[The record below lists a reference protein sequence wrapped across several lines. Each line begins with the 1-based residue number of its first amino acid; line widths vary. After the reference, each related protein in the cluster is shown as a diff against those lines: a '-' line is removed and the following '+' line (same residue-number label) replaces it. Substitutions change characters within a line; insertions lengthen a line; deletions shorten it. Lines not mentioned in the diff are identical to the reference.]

1 MTLIKPHD
9 HIPLAKRI
17 GNQAIN
23 AVVNEFYNL
32 IQTHPSLAKPF
43 GSVEDWSEHKKRI
56 AEFWW
61 AALGGQPTESYKY
74 NPVAKHF
81 AAGFNHALLQDW
93 KTLFKEVLD
102 RHLSQELA
110 AQWFDRVELIGSNLE
125 RINDQLL
132 KENTK

>member
-9 HIPLAKRI
+9 RTPLAERI
-17 GNQAIN
+17 GNQQVH
-23 AVVNEFYNL
+23 AVVDEFYNL
-32 IQTHPSLAKPF
+32 IQNHPTLAKPF

-56 AEFWW
+56 GEFWW
-61 AALGGQPTESYKY
+61 TALGGQATESYKY

-93 KTLFKEVLD
+93 KALFKEVLN

-110 AQWFDRVELIGSNLE
+110 NQWFDRVELIGGNLE

>member
-43 GSVEDWSEHKKRI
+43 GSVED
-56 AEFWW
+56 
-61 AALGGQPTESYKY
+61 
-74 NPVAKHF
+74 
-81 AAGFNHALLQDW
+81 
-93 KTLFKEVLD
+93 
-102 RHLSQELA
+102 
-110 AQWFDRVELIGSNLE
+110 
-125 RINDQLL
+125 
-132 KENTK
+132 